1 MDNIRV
7 NVFPGMANPPII
19 AAMEQGFFAQEG
31 IAVEFQPTPSSL
43 AQRAAL
49 IDGTADLAHAAFDD
63 VIAGVEDAGADFAAV
78 WGGDG
83 GFQALYAHP
92 GVRNPADL
100 KGTVVAVDDPDT
112 AYALVLRAVLRRA
125 GVHED
130 AYEMRPVGSTARR
143 FDAIGTDDSIRAS
156 MLAPPFSI
164 MAEDRGWRRLGSV
177 VDLLG
182 AYQGTVAFCRR
193 AWLAQNTGLLV
204 RYHRGYMA
212 GLAWV
217 MAPENRAMLTRIVAR
232 SLNVSETIA
241 GRACAHA
248 IGAPG
253 GLDPRAAFDREGMRQ
268 VIAMRAD
275 ILKSWGGQTPDCDRY
290 IAEFAPQP

>member
-1 MDNIRV
+1 MDNFRI

-19 AAMEQGFFAQEG
+19 AAMEQGFFAREG

-49 IDGTADLAHAAFDD
+49 LEGTADLAHAAFDD

-92 GVRNPADL
+92 AIRNPADL
-100 KGTVVAVDDPDT
+100 QGTVLAVDDPDT

-125 GVHED
+125 GILEG
-130 AYEMRPVGSTARR
+130 AYEMRSIGSTARR

-164 MAEDRGWRRLGSV
+164 MAEDRGWRRLGSA

-193 AWLAQNTGLLV
+193 VWLAENSGLLA

-217 MAPENRAMLTRIVAR
+217 LAPENRTLLNRLVAR
-232 SLNVSETIA
+232 SLNVSEAIA
-241 GRACAHA
+241 DRACAHA

-253 GLDPRAAFDREGMRQ
+253 GLDPRAAFDREGMCQ

-275 ILKSWGGQTPDCDRY
+275 ILKSWGGQTPDCARY
-290 IAEFAPQP
+290 IANFVPES